1 MLVVAARDDRLDEA
15 RLILRELEVEEL
27 TFPGDT
33 AVKLALLRLETGLKM
48 PDCWVLPAA
57 EWVGGRL
64 APLDRPL
71 FQKSGTG
78 TKSG

>member
-15 RLILRELEVEEL
+15 RLVRELEVEEL
-27 TFPGDT
+27 PFPGDT

-57 EWVGGRL
+57 EHVGGRL
-64 APLDRPL
+64 APLDRTL
-71 FQKSGTG
+71 FR
-78 TKSG
+78 